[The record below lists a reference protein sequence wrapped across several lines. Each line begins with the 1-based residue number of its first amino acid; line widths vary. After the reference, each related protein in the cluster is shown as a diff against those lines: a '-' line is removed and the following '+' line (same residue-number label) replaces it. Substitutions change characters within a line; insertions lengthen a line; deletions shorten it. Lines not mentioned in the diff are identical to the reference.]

1 MGMFNP
7 SFQELFKIYIELLRK
22 EAGFKDTLLDPKHR
36 DAFEQ
41 LLKEGW
47 EKCYDAMERSGI
59 PMMLDNMNLLANVH
73 NNHEIEKLEKRL
85 LEIERPLRKSQ
96 LVKVKDLT
104 LSRTRLLVC
113 DECSETMPLN
123 SNMRYIIRLN
133 DTRSMC
139 EKCFKSY
146 LRSMKN
152 SPRH

>member
-85 LEIERPLRKSQ
+85 LKIEKALEEKSAGKGEG
-96 LVKVKDLT
+96 LDSK
-104 LSRTRLLVC
+104 
-113 DECSETMPLN
+113 
-123 SNMRYIIRLN
+123 
-133 DTRSMC
+133 
-139 EKCFKSY
+139 
-146 LRSMKN
+146 
-152 SPRH
+152 

>member
-47 EKCYDAMERSGI
+47 ENCYDAMEGSGI

-85 LEIERPLRKSQ
+85 LEIEKALEEKSAG
-96 LVKVKDLT
+96 KG
-104 LSRTRLLVC
+104 
-113 DECSETMPLN
+113 EGA
-123 SNMRYIIRLN
+123 
-133 DTRSMC
+133 
-139 EKCFKSY
+139 SY
-146 LRSMKN
+146 LHVVSSNTHESKRFGAIKASLAA
-152 SPRH
+152 S